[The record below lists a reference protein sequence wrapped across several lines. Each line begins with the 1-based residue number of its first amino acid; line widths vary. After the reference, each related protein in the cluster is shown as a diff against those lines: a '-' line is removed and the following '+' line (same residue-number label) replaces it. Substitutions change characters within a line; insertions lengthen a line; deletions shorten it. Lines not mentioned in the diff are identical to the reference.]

1 MSQTRSFT
9 AYFKAIKYHLVQS
22 SEKIEDSAVT
32 VFDVT
37 DGEQVFNGPT
47 ILVEF
52 SEFDRPLKTSGKKS
66 VELLM
71 HLHCIL
77 SSANDN
83 VSLEVA
89 NFAAF
94 VSTLIDGN
102 TWGLDYVKPPTE
114 IAGQPGKYDTGTKG
128 FDSWIVSFKQVVGI
142 GESWEPDNFV
152 PNEVLWGIAPDV
164 GLGNEDKYKPAE

>member
-1 MSQTRSFT
+1 MSQEKSFT
-9 AYFKAIKYHLVQS
+9 AYFDAIKSHLVQS
-22 SEKIEDSAVT
+22 SNKIKDSAVT

-37 DGEQVFNGPT
+37 EGEQVFSGPT

-52 SEFDRPLKTSGKKS
+52 SDFDRPVKTSGKKS
-66 VELLM
+66 VELRM
-71 HLHCIL
+71 HIHCIL
-77 SSANDN
+77 SAANDN

-94 VSTLIDGN
+94 VSTLIDSN

-114 IAGQPGKYDTGTKG
+114 ISGQPGKFDTGTKG

-142 GESWEPDNFV
+142 GDGWEPDNFV
-152 PNEVLWGIAPDV
+152 PDQVLWGLAPDV
-164 GLGNEDKYKPAE
+164 GLGNEDNYKSME